1 MIAHLD
7 QTEFPIAPDNN
18 WSDENGEWKRTFS
31 QADLK
36 KAVDNDSN
44 ELVLFTTL
52 TTTVDSDE
60 DTDFFKQDQHQLA
73 FKCRFSLDSQARL
86 IHKVSSL

>member
-36 KAVDNDSN
+36 KAVDNESN
-44 ELVLFTTL
+44 ELVFLPRLLPLLIVMRTL
-52 TTTVDSDE
+52 T
-60 DTDFFKQDQHQLA
+60 F
-73 FKCRFSLDSQARL
+73 
-86 IHKVSSL
+86 